1 MVWPPP
7 KIQATPEGEAPRE
20 SPERSG
26 RDDPELTGAYG
37 ASAGALPSAL
47 PPDWLQHP
55 EKLVGAVL
63 GGRYRITGLLGRG
76 PMGFAVEGESSRGR
90 QVVLKLMPRPPEL
103 SMERFDWHVR
113 EALAMAHFDH
123 ENVVAST
130 DFGPLEGGGAFVSR
144 SRVPGV
150 PLRSMLRQS
159 GLPLRRALELGR
171 QIAAGL
177 AAGHAQEISHGR
189 LKPENILVQAGA
201 REGDLVKV
209 VDFGMAQLP
218 VDVRTVVGGENEARR
233 LALRTRV
240 YLPRAHLPGIE
251 ALPPSPAIDVYSLA
265 VVLFEMIAGQP
276 PFFFDSAGWPSLQS
290 GPIGFAQ
297 CNPQLQVPPA
307 VDELVSVLL
316 RPDSQVSA
324 QEAHGVL
331 EQLLGRASVA
341 PVAARV
347 EAEPVTSQLPSSS
360 YAERPPSV
368 EPPPATERGVPPELR
383 QHSFPPLPPGFP
395 ISQSPPGTLREPAP
409 YPSPIPPPPAPS
421 GSYPPLTLDQNLLGS
436 FQPPAALDPAP
447 FGSTLDEEEAEAEFR
462 PSLLARLRRMFG
474 RSKPGGDL

>member
-20 SPERSG
+20 SPERPK
-26 RDDPELTGAYG
+26 RDEPELTGAYG

-76 PMGFAVEGESSRGR
+76 PMGFVVEAESSRGR
-90 QVVLKLMPRPPEL
+90 QVALKLMPRPPEL
-103 SMERFDWHVR
+103 SVERFDWHVR

-150 PLRSMLRQS
+150 PLRSLLRQS
-159 GLPLRRALELGR
+159 GLPLRRALDLGR
-171 QIAAGL
+171 QIAAAL
-177 AAGHAQEISHGR
+177 AAGHAQEICHGR
-189 LKPENILVQAGA
+189 LKPENILVQAGPQS
-201 REGDLVKV
+201 GDLVKV

-218 VDVRTVVGGENEARR
+218 VDVRSVVGGENEARR

-251 ALPPSPAIDVYSLA
+251 ALPPSPASDVYSLG

-276 PFFFDSAGWPSLQS
+276 PFFFDSAGWPNLQS
-290 GPIGFAQ
+290 GRIGFAQ
-297 CNPQLQVPPA
+297 CNPPPQVPVA

-316 RPDSQVSA
+316 NPDSQVSA
-324 QEAHGVL
+324 QEALGVL
-331 EQLLGRASVA
+331 EQLLGRASLVPAA
-341 PVAARV
+341 PRA
-347 EAEPVTSQLPSSS
+347 EAEPVTSQLPSPSYVERSS
-360 YAERPPSV
+360 SV
-368 EPPPATERGVPPELR
+368 EPPAALDQGVPPELR
-383 QHSFPPLPPGFP
+383 QRSFPPLPVGFP

-409 YPSPIPPPPAPS
+409 YPAPAPPPPAPS

-436 FQPPAALDPAP
+436 LQPPGVPDASP
-447 FGSTLDEEEAEAEFR
+447 FGSTLDDEEAEAEFR